1 MTNYL
6 KGDKNMMDILN
17 KYNRKPMFIYDNE
30 KEREYINLQTL
41 FTTFGKDKVYTVHA
55 LFINT
60 KSRFGEAPLIVTE
73 DYMVNAPRHLLDTVK
88 AMMDDKDV
96 VNLINERKVGFKIYS
111 YHGRNGKG
119 YSVEW
124 VYVS

>member
-1 MTNYL
+1 
-6 KGDKNMMDILN
+6 MMDILS

-73 DYMVNAPRHLLDTVK
+73 DYMVNAPKHLLDTVK

-119 YSVEW
+119 YSVES
-124 VYVS
+124 VHVS

>member
-73 DYMVNAPRHLLDTVK
+73 DYMVNAPKHLLDTVK

-111 YHGRNGKG
+111 YQGRNGKG

-124 VYVS
+124 VHVS